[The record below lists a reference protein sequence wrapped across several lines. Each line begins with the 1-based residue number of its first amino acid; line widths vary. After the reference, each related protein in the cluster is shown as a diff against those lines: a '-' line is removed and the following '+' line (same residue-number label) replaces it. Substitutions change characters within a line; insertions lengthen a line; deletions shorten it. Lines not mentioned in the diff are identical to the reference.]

1 MNDGCSP
8 QALLA
13 NIDLIEVNVGKYTS
27 QMERMRPQ
35 SLINT

>member
-8 QALLA
+8 QALLG
-13 NIDLIEVNVGKYTS
+13 NMELIEVNVGKYTS
-27 QMERMRPQ
+27 QIERMRPQ